1 MRTISACCAPV
12 HAGMRGGFWFHWRC
26 AADAR
31 PRNRRPPF
39 SGSPSVEKLVSLC
52 KRKGFIFQ
60 SSGIYGGING
70 CWDFGPLGVEL
81 KRNLKNDWWYRFV
94 QTRDDM
100 VGLDASII
108 THPEVWVASGHV
120 ENFHDMLVDCKD
132 CRKRFRQDH
141 LETEKCP
148 ECGGELTEP
157 KAFNSMLR
165 TRLGVSDDS
174 SVETYLRPETCQSI
188 FVDFKDVYSSTRVKI
203 PFGIA
208 QIGKSFRNEVNPRNF
223 IFRSREFEQM
233 EIEYFCREEDEE
245 RLFDQWQ
252 KDIWSW
258 YLGLGIKESHLR
270 WYEHPKE
277 SLAHYSKRTVD
288 VEYEFPFGWG
298 ELQGLAN
305 RGTFDLNAHSK
316 HSGKDLSFF
325 DAEKN
330 ERFVP
335 TVLEPSAGADRT
347 TLAVLCDAYDE
358 EDVGGETRVVMR
370 FAPKLA
376 PIKAAILP
384 LVKKDGLAELADGL
398 EKKLRRKFN
407 TYYDHAGAI
416 GRRYRRQ
423 DEIGTPYCVCVDF
436 DTKEN
441 GTVTVRDRDSMEQVR
456 VHMDELAAYIEKRV
470 SFDQE

>member
-1 MRTISACCAPV
+1 M
-12 HAGMRGGFWFHWRC
+12 
-26 AADAR
+26 D
-31 PRNRRPPF
+31 
-39 SGSPSVEKLVSLC
+39 KLVSLC

-81 KRNLKNDWWYRFV
+81 KRNLKDDWWYFFV
-94 QTRDDM
+94 QIRDDM

-120 ENFHDMLVDCKD
+120 EAFHDMLVDCKE
-132 CRKRFRQDH
+132 CKHRFREDH
-141 LETEKCP
+141 LEGSRCP
-148 ECGGELTEP
+148 DCGGELTEP

-174 SVETYLRPETCQSI
+174 AVETYLRPETCQSI
-188 FVDFKDVYSSTRVKI
+188 FVDFKDIYSSVRVKI

-245 RLFDQWQ
+245 RIFEQWQ
-252 KDIWSW
+252 QDIWAW
-258 YLGLGIKESHLR
+258 YLSLGIAESKLR
-270 WYEHPKE
+270 WFEHPKE

-305 RGTFDLNAHSK
+305 RGTYDLTQHSN
-316 HSGKDLSFF
+316 HSGKDLKFF
-325 DAEKN
+325 DQEKN
-330 ERFVP
+330 ERFFP
-335 TVLEPSAGADRT
+335 TVIEPSAGADRT

-358 EDVGGETRVVMR
+358 DEVEGETRVVMR
-370 FAPKLA
+370 LHPRLA
-376 PIKAAILP
+376 PIKAAVLP
-384 LVKKDGLAELADGL
+384 LVKKDGLSEIAQDL
-398 EKKLRRKFN
+398 EKKLRKKFV
-407 TYYDHAGAI
+407 TYFDQAGAI

-423 DEIGTPYCVCVDF
+423 DEVGTPYCICVDF
-436 DTKEN
+436 ETKEN
-441 GTVTVRDRDSMEQVR
+441 GTVTIRDRDSMEQVR
-456 VHMDELAAYIEKRV
+456 VPMDEVAGWVGARV
-470 SFDQE
+470 SFERD

>member
-1 MRTISACCAPV
+1 
-12 HAGMRGGFWFHWRC
+12 
-26 AADAR
+26 
-31 PRNRRPPF
+31 
-39 SGSPSVEKLVSLC
+39 VEKLVSLC

-60 SSGIYGGING
+60 SSGIYGGVNG

-81 KRNLKNDWWYRFV
+81 KRNLKDDWWYNFV
-94 QTRDDM
+94 QLRDDM

-108 THPEVWVASGHV
+108 MHPDVWVASGHV
-120 ENFHDMLVDCKD
+120 EQFHDMLVDCKD
-132 CRKRFRQDH
+132 CKKRFREDH
-141 LETEKCP
+141 LENTEVCP

-174 SVETYLRPETCQSI
+174 AVETYLRPETCQSI
-188 FVDFKDVYSSTRVKI
+188 FVDFKEIYSSYRVKI

-208 QIGKSFRNEVNPRNF
+208 QVGKSFRNEVNPRNF

-245 RLFDQWQ
+245 KIFEDWQ
-252 KDIWSW
+252 QQIWKW
-258 YLGLGIKESHLR
+258 YLDLGITEKKLR

-305 RGTFDLNAHSK
+305 RGTYDLTQHSE
-316 HSGKDLSFF
+316 HSGKSLEFF
-325 DAEKN
+325 DQQAN

-335 TVLEPSAGADRT
+335 TVIEPSAGADRT
-347 TLAVLCDAYDE
+347 ALAVLCDAYDE
-358 EDVGGETRVVMR
+358 EEVDGDKRVVMR
-370 FAPKLA
+370 LAPKLA
-376 PIKAAILP
+376 PIKCAVLP
-384 LVKKDGLAELADGL
+384 LVKKEGLAEIAEGL

-407 TYYDHAGAI
+407 TYYDQSGAI

-423 DEIGTPYCVCVDF
+423 DEIGTPYCICVDF
-436 DTKEN
+436 DTKED
-441 GTVTVRDRDSMEQVR
+441 GTVTIRERDSMEQSRMPMEEV
-456 VHMDELAAYIEKRV
+456 AAWIEARV
-470 SFDQE
+470 SFERD